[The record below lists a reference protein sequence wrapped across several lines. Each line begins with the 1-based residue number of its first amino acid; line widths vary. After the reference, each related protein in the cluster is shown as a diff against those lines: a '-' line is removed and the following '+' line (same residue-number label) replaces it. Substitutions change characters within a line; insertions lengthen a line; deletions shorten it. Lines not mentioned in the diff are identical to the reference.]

1 MNDDEILEKTIVSL
15 DEHTPETAE
24 KIIQKWKYKVH
35 SFKVNHILYS
45 HIGKNHRNIFCD
57 YKLYDIPNTMCKVIE
72 NLIDTG
78 ADMVTINMN
87 NNIKS
92 MEAISQYAED
102 IKLLG
107 VTVLTS
113 WDHNDPYFIHKQQI
127 GDMYER
133 SLWMMEKYGF
143 WGMICS
149 AKDIKMFKK
158 TKLKK
163 ITPGIRF
170 SHDML
175 GDQVRVTTPEKAI
188 RNGSDYLVMGRS
200 FFTNFENVKEEND
213 KA

>member
-170 SHDML
+170 KDDLL
-175 GDQVRVTTPEKAI
+175 GDQVRVTTPTEAFEK
-188 RNGSDYLVMGRS
+188 GSDFLVMGRS
-200 FFTNFENVKEEND
+200 FLKYLNNEVKEKND
-213 KA
+213 

>member
-113 WDHNDPYFIHKQQI
+113 WDHNDSYFIHKQQI

-188 RNGSDYLVMGRS
+188 RNGSDYLVMVRS
-200 FFTNFENVKEEND
+200 FFTNFENVKEKND

>member
-1 MNDDEILEKTIVSL
+1 MNDGEILEKTIVSL
-15 DEHTPETAE
+15 DEHAPETAE

-113 WDHNDPYFIHKQQI
+113 WDHNDSYFIHKQQI

-200 FFTNFENVKEEND
+200 FFTNFENVKEKND